1 MRNMEPFFPTEECK
15 TGDIFLP
22 LKDKRKEKARD
33 QKLEQTRDRL
43 SLYKGKPI
51 PIQFNKNQASNWK
64 LNETAQAIGWTN
76 QNSRQKLHCI

>member
-1 MRNMEPFFPTEECK
+1 MRNMEPFFPTGERK

-51 PIQFNKNQASNWK
+51 PIQFNKNQASKWK
-64 LNETAQAIGWTN
+64 LNETAQSIGWTN
-76 QNSRQKLHCI
+76 QNSRQMLHCI